1 MRRNNKIPDHNDVVV
16 VGVKDRVFVLSFVHV
31 FKLFII
37 CFYNASDSKIVLNP
51 LYNPE

>member
-1 MRRNNKIPDHNDVVV
+1 MRRNNKIPGHNDVVV
-16 VGVKDRVFVLSFVHV
+16 VGVKDRVLVLSYV